1 MFLPLMVL
9 LFGIFLVS
17 DGAFRRGL
25 LITVSN
31 LDETAANIVRLS
43 EIVVGGVIFF
53 LLGQLSSKC

>member
-1 MFLPLMVL
+1 MVL